1 MGEEEGSHLING
13 YYRMFTYR
21 SSVMRCYDKISSKNF
36 VVKCINIED
45 DEEFLETL
53 REIAI
58 HKYIDHNIQI
68 GLLIDQEKDEFG

>member
-1 MGEEEGSHLING
+1 
-13 YYRMFTYR
+13 MFTYR

-58 HKYIDHNIQI
+58 HKYIDHNI
-68 GLLIDQEKDEFG
+68 